1 MAPALCRQKHGAE
14 LGIAIMTSGHI
25 VGRVKLKWQSFRLA
39 LVVLLT
45 GLGAGCSG
53 INASHSISP
62 ATFLLPGLTQGG
74 VVDPNIENQN
84 PQLETDLIHAS
95 VPIVAQAQ

>member
-1 MAPALCRQKHGAE
+1 
-14 LGIAIMTSGHI
+14 MTSAHI

-39 LVVLLT
+39 LVALLAVP
-45 GLGAGCSG
+45 GAGCSG

-62 ATFLLPGLTQGG
+62 ATFLLPGLLSQGG
-74 VVDPNIENQN
+74 VADPSIENQN
-84 PQLETDLIHAS
+84 PQLETDQIHAS